1 MENLIDEIE
10 KTIQRLEIIHKKWF
24 EKIDYPL
31 SQLDIL
37 EGKILA
43 YKKILEI
50 LNQYN
55 IITAPKSIKLSEIV
69 DRLEKT
75 LNNPK
80 NKVNVYRENE
90 NEIVI
95 KITYFARGTFVDEAT
110 IEMSNKIWDIDGL
123 ISARYKWLYTLWI
136 AGTEIID
143 DLECDNNE

>member
-1 MENLIDEIE
+1 MINLKDEKKTVSQVINSSYALGWNDCIDELQV
-10 KTIQRLEIIHKKWF
+10 K
-24 EKIDYPL
+24 
-31 SQLDIL
+31 
-37 EGKILA
+37 
-43 YKKILEI
+43 
-50 LNQYN
+50 YN

-69 DRLEKT
+69 SKLEKS

-95 KITYFARGTFVDEAT
+95 KITYFARGTFVNEAT

-136 AGTEIID
+136 AGTHIVD
-143 DLECDNNE
+143 DLEGK